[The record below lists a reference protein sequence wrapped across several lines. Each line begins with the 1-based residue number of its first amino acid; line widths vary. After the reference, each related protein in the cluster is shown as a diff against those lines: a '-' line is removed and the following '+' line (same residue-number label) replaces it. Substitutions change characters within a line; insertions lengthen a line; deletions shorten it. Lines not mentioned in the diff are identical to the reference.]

1 MLYSF
6 VYNRVF
12 SPVLVG
18 NIYSA
23 SLSEAN
29 QSLGFPVN
37 YHLIFIIFGLIQIVI
52 MIMTAFLPPSINKQK
67 IAHEDLQT
75 SSESL

>member
-1 MLYSF
+1 MFVGSVYS
-6 VYNRVF
+6 V
-12 SPVLVG
+12 
-18 NIYSA
+18 

-29 QSLGFPVN
+29 QTLGFPVN

-67 IAHEDLQT
+67 IAHEELQT

>member
-1 MLYSF
+1 MFVGSVYS
-6 VYNRVF
+6 V
-12 SPVLVG
+12 
-18 NIYSA
+18 

-29 QSLGFPVN
+29 QTLGFPVN

-52 MIMTAFLPPSINKQK
+52 MIMTAFLPSSINKQK
-67 IAHEDLQT
+67 IAHEELQT